1 MSDSLAPPSITDGAR
16 VAGRYEILR
25 LLGAG
30 GMGSVYL
37 ARDVELDEMVALKTL
52 SQDLGSDPGSMERFR
67 REVKLARKVT
77 HKNVARTYDIGE
89 HQGLRFL
96 TMEYLPGEPLSVLL
110 SRAGSLPLV
119 RALAIA
125 GELANGL
132 AAAHEAGVVHR
143 DLKPDNVIVAED
155 GHVKIMD
162 FGIARAFSS
171 GDAKLTAGR
180 PLGTPAYMS
189 PEQAEG
195 KDADHRADVYAVGEI
210 LFEMV
215 TGRCPWS
222 GDTVFAIAAA
232 RLVAPPPDPRGI
244 RAGVPANVAEL
255 VQKAMARDPAN
266 RHQSAE
272 ILGAEIAAL
281 ATGATADA
289 QLGLGATQVAL
300 DPRALDTAVQ
310 ALRLDLVGTARSA
323 LPPPASLPPSPSPS
337 APRVSGTKIICV
349 LPFKNSGKSED
360 DYLVTAF
367 CESLTDT
374 LSMNGELRVPSMAA
388 ALAALGEGEDSR
400 VVGKKLGADVVASG
414 VLVRDG
420 ERLRI
425 TARLVGVGDGFQI
438 WAKRLEGPVSD
449 VLRLSDE
456 MADAIVAGLSVKRE
470 TMSRDLPEDPVVL
483 DLYLRAQHAY
493 RQRQSM
499 QAISLLNEAIQRAP
513 NEPALLAALARAEI
527 VPFSFDLDPV
537 AADEAGRLAR
547 EAAEKALALA
557 PHASLPHFALA
568 ELEVAHGNVLTAV
581 REYGLALAANP
592 RHAESLYNLGRIR
605 ARAGEVD
612 AGLRLMKRAELLEP
626 NLPFVLG
633 EQAAVREL
641 AGQHALVDEMLAQ
654 AARDQANSFER
665 WFTVAQVWIYRGAR
679 KEAAEALHHMEGP
692 AFDRARYL
700 LEVLV
705 SGELTPQTMDA
716 LDRLSRVGAVSVA
729 RTIFFR
735 KMTCSLAMTC
745 GQEELAMSALRD
757 ADVAG
762 LYDVLWTRGCKLL
775 HPLRTRPEFLEIEAR
790 VASRGAEIVEAI
802 RQLPLT

>member
-1 MSDSLAPPSITDGAR
+1 MSESLGPPSITDGAR

-52 SQDLGSDPGSMERFR
+52 SQDLGSDPASMERFR

-96 TMEYLPGEPLSVLL
+96 TMEYLAGEPLSVVL

-125 GELANGL
+125 GELASGL

-189 PEQAEG
+189 PEQVEG

-210 LFEMV
+210 LFEML

-232 RLVAPPPDPRGI
+232 RLVAPPPDPRASRPAI
-244 RAGVPANVAEL
+244 PANVAEL

-266 RHQSAE
+266 RHESAE
-272 ILGAEIAAL
+272 ALGAEVAAL
-281 ATGATADA
+281 AAGATAEA
-289 QLGLGATQVAL
+289 VLGLGATQVAL
-300 DPRALDTAVQ
+300 DPKALDTAVQ
-310 ALRLDLVGTARSA
+310 SLRLGSQGAAEGAFPL
-323 LPPPASLPPSPSPS
+323 PASPST
-337 APRVSGTKIICV
+337 PRASGTKIICV
-349 LPFKNSGKSED
+349 LPFKNGGKSED

-374 LSMNGELRVPSMAA
+374 LCMNEALRVPSMAA
-388 ALAALGEGEDSR
+388 ALAALREGDDSR

-414 VLVRDG
+414 MLTRDG

-470 TMSRDLPEDPVVL
+470 TMNRDLPEDPVVL

-499 QAISLLNEAIQRAP
+499 QAISLLNEALARAP
-513 NEPALLAALARAEI
+513 NEPALLASLARAELT
-527 VPFSFDLDPV
+527 PFSFDIDPV

-557 PHASLPHFALA
+557 PHASLPHFAIA
-568 ELEVAHGNVLTAV
+568 ELEVAHGNMLTAV

-605 ARAGEVD
+605 ARAGDVEP
-612 AGLRLMKRAELLEP
+612 GLRLMKRAELLEP

-633 EQAAVREL
+633 EQCAVREL
-641 AGQHALVDEMLAQ
+641 AGQHAIVDEMLAQ
-654 AARDQANSFER
+654 SAQDQATSFER
-665 WFTVAQVWIYRGAR
+665 WFTVAQVWIYRCAR
-679 KEAAEALHHMEGP
+679 KEAAAALVHMQGP

-705 SGELTPQTMDA
+705 AGEMSPETTDA
-716 LDRLSRVGAVSVA
+716 LDRLSRVGAVSIA

-745 GQEELAMSALRD
+745 AQEELAMSALRD
-757 ADVAG
+757 ADGAG

-775 HPLRTRPEFLEIEAR
+775 DPLRVRPEFLEIEAR

-802 RQLPLT
+802 RQVRVT